1 MTKYR
6 IKKITQ
12 SSIYRST
19 SSAYYYPQQ
28 KRWYGWCYFLDP
40 KEENRTNIVFYNKKD
55 ACEWITQ
62 RLYLDTLKTKV
73 EYIYES
79 ITPDEHNK

>member
-1 MTKYR
+1 MKYR
-6 IKKITQ
+6 IKKVTQ
-12 SSIYRST
+12 FSIYRST
-19 SSAYYYPQQ
+19 SSVCYYPQQ

-40 KEENRTNIVFYNKKD
+40 KEENRTNIVFYNKEK
-55 ACEWITQ
+55 AWAWITD
-62 RLYLDTLKTKV
+62 RLHFDTLKTKV